1 MKGWNKTDESKE
13 IKIRL
18 NQLTE
23 TPIGKILV
31 EPSKYYIQDYYAT
44 DIQVTKYP
52 REAMMEQ
59 FVGSLKI
66 QQMDEDASLIQVTM
80 EDQSTERAA
89 DVLTTLI
96 DVYNDVYL
104 QDKNKIAQSTA
115 DFIKDRLAII
125 EGIALL
131 NQILKI

>member
-1 MKGWNKTDESKE
+1 
-13 IKIRL
+13 
-18 NQLTE
+18 
-23 TPIGKILV
+23 
-31 EPSKYYIQDYYAT
+31 
-44 DIQVTKYP
+44 
-52 REAMMEQ
+52 
-59 FVGSLKI
+59 
-66 QQMDEDASLIQVTM
+66 MDEDASLIQVTM

-125 EGIALL
+125 EG
-131 NQILKI
+131 NGDC